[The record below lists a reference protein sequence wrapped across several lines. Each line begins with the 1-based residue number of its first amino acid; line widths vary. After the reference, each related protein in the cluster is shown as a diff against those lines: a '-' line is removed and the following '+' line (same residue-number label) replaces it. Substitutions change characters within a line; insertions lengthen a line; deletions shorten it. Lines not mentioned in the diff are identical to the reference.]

1 MLLSAYFAAIDDKCL
16 NADAVVAAH
25 PRPPAG

>member
-16 NADAVVAAH
+16 NADVVAAH
-25 PRPPAG
+25 SCPTAG